1 MRKNG
6 RFYRGKPRGAD
17 FQCGDLEAERLC
29 CGLSLAHV
37 QHGTGIA
44 DIANDRQPAETGN
57 KLTQEFE
64 ALASKIGL
72 LIRQAGDVAA
82 RPRQTRDQAG
92 AERVRRH
99 RKDDRMTDVACFAAR
114 TGAVACVTMTSTLSR
129 TNSAAISPARSA
141 RPSNQRYS
149 IAILR
154 PSIQPSSRS
163 RCTKAAVHWL
173 AAEEFRFPMR

>member
-1 MRKNG
+1 
-6 RFYRGKPRGAD
+6 
-17 FQCGDLEAERLC
+17 
-29 CGLSLAHV
+29 
-37 QHGTGIA
+37 
-44 DIANDRQPAETGN
+44 
-57 KLTQEFE
+57 
-64 ALASKIGL
+64 
-72 LIRQAGDVAA
+72 
-82 RPRQTRDQAG
+82 
-92 AERVRRH
+92 
-99 RKDDRMTDVACFAAR
+99 MTDVACFAAR

-173 AAEEFRFPMR
+173 AAEEFQLFAAQTLPAGSITFTGAAWGGYQEIEGVPPGG